1 MLGSPPDVSIEGRGG
16 VAPERENLE
25 AVFETFFPTIR
36 TILNGEENLEAVF
49 ETFFPLLI
57 LRIQDICDID

>member
-1 MLGSPPDVSIEGRGG
+1 VHPPDVSIEGRGG

-25 AVFETFFPTIR
+25 AVFETFFP
-36 TILNGEENLEAVF
+36 
-49 ETFFPLLI
+49 LLI